1 MEFFEALEAR
11 HSVRSFSGEPIPREK
26 IDQLLAA
33 AARAPSSFNEQPWHF
48 YVAQGEA
55 RERLGEIMAQST
67 SYLEEYIEVLGPDRY
82 EHALKWYSDLGN
94 ASVVLACTT
103 LESETT
109 FQEMNRLLAVG
120 AAIENLLLAAT
131 ALDLAACNITFAF
144 MVKDDIEEA
153 LGIPDGRSL
162 VSIVAL
168 GWPSDEDAEASPR
181 DPDVADFVG

>member
-1 MEFFEALEAR
+1 MEFFETLESR
-11 HSVRSFSGEPIPREK
+11 HSIRSFSGEPIPREK
-26 IDQLLAA
+26 IDQLLTAA
-33 AARAPSSFNEQPWHF
+33 ASAPSSFNEQPWHF

-103 LESETT
+103 LESETP

-120 AAIENLLLAAT
+120 AAIENLLA
-131 ALDLAACNITFAF
+131 
-144 MVKDDIEEA
+144 
-153 LGIPDGRSL
+153 G
-162 VSIVAL
+162 
-168 GWPSDEDAEASPR
+168 SDRARPR
-181 DPDVADFVG
+181 GVQHHLRVHGQG